1 MKNFLK
7 KILVNLGL
15 KKSRTESPFSLSL
28 FSIPRV
34 HGLSFALNYINKNL
48 TDQELKNSS
57 FVECGLGYG
66 ESFSYL
72 AAFAFLKGTTILGFD
87 SFEGFPEPK
96 ENDQRAYGPEVKKG
110 QWNVNSEIS
119 IKRKLINTRIP
130 KSFVDKHVH
139 LYKGYFEDSLPKIDK
154 DLKISLLN
162 LDVDLYNSYKTC
174 LEELYDK
181 VIDGGIVCFDEYQSD
196 KWTGAKKAID
206 DFAKIKNIEVHIDTL
221 SGQAFFLK

>member
-1 MKNFLK
+1 M
-7 KILVNLGL
+7 
-15 KKSRTESPFSLSL
+15 
-28 FSIPRV
+28 
-34 HGLSFALNYINKNL
+34 
-48 TDQELKNSS
+48 
-57 FVECGLGYG
+57 GYG

-154 DLKISLLN
+154 DLRISLLN

-181 VIDGGIVCFDEYQSD
+181 VIDE
-196 KWTGAKKAID
+196 
-206 DFAKIKNIEVHIDTL
+206 E
-221 SGQAFFLK
+221 